1 VAAVVQVAVNA
12 KGEIAIPQ
20 VDIVMDSGAQV
31 NPERVRAQVEGAVV
45 MGAGNALVSEISF
58 KGGRVEQ
65 SNFHDYQVARMNVAP
80 REIRVHLIG
89 ADFERPLGGVGEPG
103 VPPIAPALANAIFAA
118 TGKRIRQ
125 LPIRDQ
131 LAAPPQASASG
142 SSK

>member
-1 VAAVVQVAVNA
+1 MNA

-20 VDIVMDSGAQV
+20 FDSVMESSAQV
-31 NPERVRAQVEGAVV
+31 NSERLRAQVEGLVV

-58 KGGRVEQ
+58 EGGRVEQ

-89 ADFERPLGGVGEPG
+89 ADFERPL
-103 VPPIAPALANAIFAA
+103 ANAIFAA

-131 LAAPPQASASG
+131 LAVSSPQASAG
-142 SSK
+142 GWSK